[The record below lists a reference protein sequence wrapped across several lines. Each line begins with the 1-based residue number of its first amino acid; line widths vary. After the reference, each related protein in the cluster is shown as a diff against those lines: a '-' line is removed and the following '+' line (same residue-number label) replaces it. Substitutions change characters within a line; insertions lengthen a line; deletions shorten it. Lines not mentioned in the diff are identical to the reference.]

1 MSALRLEPF
10 SLGTHQHF
18 RASQHS
24 STNVCDRKAKLLHET
39 LLIHTLQPPRG
50 HTDKLGYADR
60 TLPRQLPAASSQPTL
75 STNSPN
81 TLATLPH
88 TSCVLH
94 ADPPFYRHEHPVSQV
109 PSPPLDIF
117 KVESMNLKA
126 ASAKVNNMFD
136 GVSTSRKVKQKP
148 GSGRFVP
155 RNSLGRDRFKQS
167 SPADSEAAS
176 SGRDYKQ
183 SAFTSPSSVTTR
195 HLGSRASPAEDD
207 RLTKRRRVSASEDW
221 IGDFIDSKNNGRRIV
236 PATSAAIRASLY
248 PEPRLTDHEQS
259 SSPPLG
265 YTIINKHTSTVNRG
279 ELDHDDVPYMPTDEL
294 NAVCAAASPA
304 IRPTFSEQEQDVD
317 IICLSPTI
325 EQTAAE
331 RPRRPPGHLQA
342 DIRPVRESL
351 EDMQIDSPRSSPERE
366 HIHSPT
372 QQCGP
377 LQPSSLARL
386 DPPAANMKEPNGG
399 SKYTMPDFGNN
410 KSKGLTRAS
419 AMLKTTAPQVDT
431 VPMIDSDDE
440 IRGPVTHENVSLIST
455 DGHADD
461 NSLQRKRKRPATD
474 TTDIRLPFTELYCN
488 AAQVKDDGMFLI
500 FEPTN
505 HCWQIE
511 VEPGHLMCIDRG
523 VPIMFTEAHFHIKIS
538 YDAGL
543 QSGKVILQ
551 GSADDCSDGY
561 ILLRF
566 PFTSVMKR
574 FLDFSIATFK
584 VEPESS
590 ESVR

>member
-1 MSALRLEPF
+1 
-10 SLGTHQHF
+10 
-18 RASQHS
+18 
-24 STNVCDRKAKLLHET
+24 
-39 LLIHTLQPPRG
+39 
-50 HTDKLGYADR
+50 
-60 TLPRQLPAASSQPTL
+60 
-75 STNSPN
+75 
-81 TLATLPH
+81 
-88 TSCVLH
+88 
-94 ADPPFYRHEHPVSQV
+94 
-109 PSPPLDIF
+109 
-117 KVESMNLKA
+117 MNLKA

-148 GSGRFVP
+148 SAGRFVP

-183 SAFTSPSSVTTR
+183 PAFTSPISANTR
-195 HLGSRASPAEDD
+195 HLGSRASSAEDN
-207 RLTKRRRVSASEDW
+207 RLTKRRRVSATDDW
-221 IGDFIDSKNNGRRIV
+221 LGDFIESKTNGRRIV

-248 PEPRLTDHEQS
+248 PDPNLTDHDLP

-265 YTIINKHTSTVNRG
+265 DAIINTHLSTGNRG
-279 ELDHDDVPYMPTDEL
+279 ELVHDDVPYMPTDEL
-294 NAVCAAASPA
+294 NAVCAVVGQVT
-304 IRPTFSEQEQDVD
+304 RPTISEQEQDVD

-351 EDMQIDSPRSSPERE
+351 EDMQIDSPKSSPERE

-377 LQPSSLARL
+377 LQRSPLARL
-386 DPPAANMKEPNGG
+386 EPPTANMKELNGG
-399 SKYTMPDFGNN
+399 SSYTMPVFGNN

-419 AMLKTTAPQVDT
+419 AMLKTSAPQVDT
-431 VPMIDSDDE
+431 VPTIDSDDE
-440 IRGPVTHENVSLIST
+440 IRGPVTHENVGLIRT

-474 TTDIRLPFTELYCN
+474 MTDIRLPFTELYCN
-488 AAQVKDDGMFLI
+488 AARVKDDGMFLI

-511 VEPGHLMCIDRG
+511 VDPGHLMCIDRG
-523 VPIMFTEAHFHIKIS
+523 VPITFTEAHFHIKIS

-543 QSGKVILQ
+543 LSGKVILQ

-561 ILLRF
+561 ILIEF
-566 PFTSVMKR
+566 SDSSVVER
-574 FLDFSIATFK
+574 FLDFSTATFK
-584 VEPESS
+584 VEPKPS
-590 ESVR
+590 EFTR